1 MKQNT
6 LVSEQFGQVAGAYLT
21 SSVHAAGA
29 DLQRLTTLGQAYQG
43 RAALDLGCGAG
54 HASFALAQ
62 GGARVTAY
70 DLSAEMLALV
80 AAEATRRELPNI
92 TTRQG
97 SVDQLPFA
105 DASFDLV
112 ATRFSAHH
120 WRDVKAGIAEMR
132 RVLKPAGRLVVIDVV
147 AAENALFDTVLQTVE
162 ILRDASHVRDY
173 RLSEWIALLQ
183 AAGFAV
189 GNNDRWRLPM
199 VFDTWVARMRTPELR
214 VTAIRDVFAQASDEV
229 RQYFTVQPDGTF
241 DIDVAWIEATV
252 QA

>member
-6 LVSEQFGQVAGAYLT
+6 LVSDQFGQVAKAYLT

-29 DLQRLTTLGQAYQG
+29 DLARLTTLSQAYHG

-70 DLSAEMLALV
+70 DLSVEMLALV

-112 ATRFSAHH
+112 MTRFSAHH

-132 RVLKPAGRLVVIDVV
+132 RVLKPAGRLVVIDV
-147 AAENALFDTVLQTVE
+147 AAENALFDTMLQTVE

-189 GNNDRWRLPM
+189 GDSDRWRLPM

-214 VTAIRDVFAQASDEV
+214 VAAIRDVFAQASDEV
-229 RQYFTVQPDGTF
+229 QQYFRVQADGTF
-241 DIDVAWIEATV
+241 DIDVAWIEAMV